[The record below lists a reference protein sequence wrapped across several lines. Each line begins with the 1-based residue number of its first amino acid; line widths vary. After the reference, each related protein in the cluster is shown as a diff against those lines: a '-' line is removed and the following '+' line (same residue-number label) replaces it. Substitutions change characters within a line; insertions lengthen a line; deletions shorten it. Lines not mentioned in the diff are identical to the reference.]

1 VVIKKLKYLIAAR
14 KHKPQMKNERRKI
27 YEKEED
33 CSFVVVH
40 SIGVPDGVQ

>member
-1 VVIKKLKYLIAAR
+1 MIKKLKYLIAAR

-27 YEKEED
+27 YEKED

-40 SIGVPDGVQ
+40 SIGVPGGMQ